1 MALNGLTGSSGLTF
15 NSVNST
21 IYDSIRSQESNLQTT
36 LSNLRTNAD
45 GSVSQADM
53 LKMQQQVQQW
63 TMLIEIQS
71 TITKQ
76 IADSLKGVIQKAS

>member
-1 MALNGLTGSSGLTF
+1 MALNGLTGSSGLNF

-53 LKMQQQVQQW
+53 LKMQEQVQQW

>member
-1 MALNGLTGSSGLTF
+1 MALNGLTGSSGLNF

>member
-1 MALNGLTGSSGLTF
+1 MALNGLTGSSGLNF
-15 NSVNST
+15 NEVNNT
-21 IYDSIRSQESNLQTT
+21 IYDGIRTQETQLRETMSNIG
-36 LSNLRTNAD
+36 TNAD

-53 LKMQQQVQQW
+53 LQMQQRIQQW
-63 TMLIEIQS
+63 TMMVEIQS

>member
-1 MALNGLTGSSGLTF
+1 MALNGLTGSSGLNF
-15 NSVNST
+15 NSVNNK

>member
-1 MALNGLTGSSGLTF
+1 MALNGLTGSSGLNF

-21 IYDSIRSQESNLQTT
+21 IYDSIRSQESNLHTT

>member
-1 MALNGLTGSSGLTF
+1 MALNGLTGSSGLNF
-15 NSVNST
+15 NSVNSM

>member
-1 MALNGLTGSSGLTF
+1 MALNGLTGSSGLNF

-36 LSNLRTNAD
+36 LSNMRTNAD

-53 LKMQQQVQQW
+53 LQMQQQIQQW

>member
-1 MALNGLTGSSGLTF
+1 MTGSSGLNF

>member
-1 MALNGLTGSSGLTF
+1 MALNGLTGSSGLNF

-21 IYDSIRSQESNLQTT
+21 IYDSIRTQETNLQAT
-36 LSNLRTNAD
+36 LSSMRTNAD
-45 GSVSQADM
+45 GSVSQAEL

-63 TMLIEIQS
+63 TMMIDIQS

-76 IADSLKGVIQKAS
+76 IADSLKGVIQKSS

>member
-1 MALNGLTGSSGLTF
+1 MALNGLTGSSGLNF

-36 LSNLRTNAD
+36 LSNMRTNAD

>member
-1 MALNGLTGSSGLTF
+1 MALNGLTGSSGLNF

-21 IYDSIRSQESNLQTT
+21 LYDSIRSQESNLQTT
-36 LSNLRTNAD
+36 LSNMRTNAD

-53 LKMQQQVQQW
+53 LQMQQQIQQW

>member
-1 MALNGLTGSSGLTF
+1 
-15 NSVNST
+15 
-21 IYDSIRSQESNLQTT
+21 
-36 LSNLRTNAD
+36 
-45 GSVSQADM
+45 M

>member
-1 MALNGLTGSSGLTF
+1 MALNGLTDSSGLNF
-15 NSVNST
+15 NSVNNT

-36 LSNLRTNAD
+36 LSTMRTNAD

>member
-1 MALNGLTGSSGLTF
+1 MALNGLTGSSGLNF

-21 IYDSIRSQESNLQTT
+21 IYGSIRSQESNLQTT